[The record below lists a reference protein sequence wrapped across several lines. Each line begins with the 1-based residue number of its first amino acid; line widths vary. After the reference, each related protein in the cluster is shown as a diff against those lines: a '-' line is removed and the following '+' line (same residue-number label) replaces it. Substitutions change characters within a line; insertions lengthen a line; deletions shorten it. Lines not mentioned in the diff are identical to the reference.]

1 MQSMSFSESEIEVI
15 EVISVEDLIK
25 SWQSDFSV
33 ETRHLFGSLKTI
45 RMLSHRQSGII
56 FFDPPVLGDAAF
68 YKTLR
73 HFKWY
78 HPSTKEEYRE
88 AAAWIR
94 ADQTV
99 LDVGAGLAG
108 FANHVPQDRYVGL
121 ETDLDAVKDCRARG
135 LTVHNMDMAT
145 YRAQSDAIS
154 AGLVSAFQVLEHVDE
169 PDGFI
174 EEMGRLTRQGGR
186 VAVGVPDA
194 GSYVSDLPDFM
205 LNAPPHHI
213 TWWTEASLLALM
225 ERQGLRPLEVKRF
238 LVEPWERQLWW
249 MAKTARIGWRK
260 DGSRFGRDLRAR
272 KVVAYLAS
280 FALQLLPP
288 PSDAMGS
295 TLLIIAEKR

>member
-1 MQSMSFSESEIEVI
+1 MSFSESEVEVI

-45 RMLSHRQSGII
+45 RMLRHRQSGII
-56 FFDPPVLGDAAF
+56 FFDLPVLGDAAF

-78 HPSTKEEYRE
+78 HPSTKEEYR
-88 AAAWIR
+88 AAADWAR
-94 ADQTV
+94 ADQMV

-108 FANHVPQDRYVGL
+108 FADHVPKDRYIGL
-121 ETDLDAVKDCRARG
+121 ETDSEAVKDCRARG

-145 YRAQSDAIS
+145 YRAQSDVIS
-154 AGLVSAFQVLEHVDE
+154 AGLVTAFQVLEHVDD

-174 EEMGRLTRQGGR
+174 EQMGSLTQQGGR

-194 GSYVSDLPDFM
+194 DSYVSDLPDFM

-238 LVEPWERQLWW
+238 PVEPWERQLWW
-249 MAKTARIGWRK
+249 MAKVARIGRREG
-260 DGSRFGRDLRAR
+260 GSQFGRNLRAR
-272 KVVAYLAS
+272 KVVAYLVS
-280 FALQLLPP
+280 YALQLLPL

-295 TLLIIAEKR
+295 TLFIIAEKE